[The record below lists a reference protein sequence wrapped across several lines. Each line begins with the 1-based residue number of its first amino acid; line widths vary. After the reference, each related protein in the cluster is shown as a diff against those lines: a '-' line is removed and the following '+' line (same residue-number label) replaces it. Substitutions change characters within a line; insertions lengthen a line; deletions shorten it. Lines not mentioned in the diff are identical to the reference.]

1 VGTPLDHVKQAS
13 VLPTPID
20 GEFNLDRLPLMV
32 RTYLENAQTIIGRVP
47 YHLRR
52 LVISLEDSPVATVG
66 LNQLWVPST
75 IKKYCTLMT
84 KLLITMVWSRGNSPV
99 DDKPVVNVLGNLH
112 SDLRDAL
119 DNFVSYIRGRQD
131 ADMDDEDLVR
141 IHTVLLHI
149 CRPPTCQVVQQE
161 PQIACPIMRFLI
173 VSSLKLDPSS
183 TTLTFEHVRHVTGRV
198 AILQYWWR
206 CTILMQLV
214 RPTWQPD
221 HPAVPWCE
229 VDEWLA
235 CVRDN
240 AKDTPF
246 NRLRETM
253 RLACTVLGDGS
264 DIPRLVWIGPMACTI
279 DGQAVTID
287 TLRNLVGTLL
297 CEAKKVMN
305 NQLLL
310 GLQTAWICRVIVEGN
325 IVDKANEDSVGYSFL
340 SDACNEFQ
348 CHGQD
353 LAIHLFSDRHTR
365 GLFIKGIDN
374 DRSIIWNQNA
384 LAMWARAADR
394 MHALLFLLMHFTAG
408 GPPHG
413 EEYRSYLIHNTEHSD
428 RTFYWSGGT
437 IMTFQKYHKGANAG
451 PPIKL
456 IPRFLPQELNLL
468 FIEYLLLVRPV
479 ESFIAGLSG
488 NVDAAQ

>member
-13 VLPTPID
+13 VLPTPIG

-32 RTYLENAQTIIGRVP
+32 RAYLENAQTIIGRVP

-75 IKKYCTLMT
+75 LKKYCTLMT
-84 KLLITMVWSRGNSPV
+84 KLLITMVRSRDNNPV
-99 DDKPVVNVLGNLH
+99 DDKPFVNVLGNLH
-112 SDLRDAL
+112 SDLGDAL

-141 IHTVLLHI
+141 VHTVLLHI

-161 PQIACPIMRFLI
+161 PQITCPIMRFLI

-183 TTLTFEHVRHVTGRV
+183 TNLAFEHVRHVTGHV

-253 RLACTVLGDGS
+253 RLACTVLGDGP
-264 DIPRLVWIGPMACTI
+264 DIPRLVRIGPMACTI

-287 TLRNLVGTLL
+287 TLRNLVGALL
-297 CEAKKVMN
+297 CEANKVMN
-305 NQLLL
+305 N
-310 GLQTAWICRVIVEGN
+310 
-325 IVDKANEDSVGYSFL
+325 
-340 SDACNEFQ
+340 
-348 CHGQD
+348 
-353 LAIHLFSDRHTR
+353 
-365 GLFIKGIDN
+365 
-374 DRSIIWNQNA
+374 
-384 LAMWARAADR
+384 
-394 MHALLFLLMHFTAG
+394 
-408 GPPHG
+408 
-413 EEYRSYLIHNTEHSD
+413 
-428 RTFYWSGGT
+428 
-437 IMTFQKYHKGANAG
+437 
-451 PPIKL
+451 
-456 IPRFLPQELNLL
+456 
-468 FIEYLLLVRPV
+468 
-479 ESFIAGLSG
+479 
-488 NVDAAQ
+488 